1 MEKVESWELG
11 GGRWELGLGV
21 GRWDMGV
28 GIWEMGDGSW
38 GLGVKSW
45 ELQLLRAGKCLDLDL
60 GNIGALALRF
70 EF

>member
-11 GGRWELGLGV
+11 DGRWELGF
-21 GRWDMGV
+21 RSWEMGV

-45 ELQLLRAGKCLDLDL
+45 ELQLLRAGKCLDPDL
-60 GNIGALALRF
+60 GNIGALALRS